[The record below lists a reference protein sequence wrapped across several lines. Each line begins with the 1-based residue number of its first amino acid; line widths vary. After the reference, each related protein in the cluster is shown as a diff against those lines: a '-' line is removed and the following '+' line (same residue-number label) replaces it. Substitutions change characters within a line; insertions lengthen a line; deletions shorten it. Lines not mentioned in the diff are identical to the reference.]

1 MFSKINEIMLY
12 DAYAHVMMYGNVMFL
27 VGENKSRIAVGEKRL
42 NSSFPLGI
50 VNEDNCENKPVGQD
64 NSAGE

>member
-1 MFSKINEIMLY
+1 
-12 DAYAHVMMYGNVMFL
+12 MFL
-27 VGENKSRIAVGEKRL
+27 AGENKSRIATGEKEL

-50 VNEDNCENKPVGQD
+50 TNEDDCENKPTGED